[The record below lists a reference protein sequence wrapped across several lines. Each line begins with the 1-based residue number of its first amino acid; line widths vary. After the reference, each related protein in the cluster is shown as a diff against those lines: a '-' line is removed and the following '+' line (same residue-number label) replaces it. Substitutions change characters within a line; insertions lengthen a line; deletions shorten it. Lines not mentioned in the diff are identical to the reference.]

1 MIKTYCLTF
10 SLLFLN
16 LSFSQIFYDSN
27 DLKYYLDFS
36 KKTANLKFQDYE
48 IKGPLQEVI
57 SLYGNAFTLIK
68 GDSIHWVLGQS
79 EKKNKYSSYLIIKGE
94 YKDILRLVRR
104 ESSSEKYEV
113 LASDI
118 IYSGHFS
125 DFFNFVDENDFE
137 RIASNRLIGQY
148 LKDYG
153 LLGVYNI
160 KIVRD
165 NGINF
170 MDLDINGKITLS
182 EKDIV
187 IETSLPTLTRLV
199 GYYESELNKNLDFL
213 KKGIVSGRI
222 LYENNMFYSLSI
234 EKDKKIGTI
243 TTLEFGTDKD
253 GKQTS
258 KRSTTTFVIVD

>member
-1 MIKTYCLTF
+1 MTKTYYLAI
-10 SLLFLN
+10 SVMFLN
-16 LSFSQIFYDSN
+16 LSFSQTFYDSN
-27 DLKYYLDFS
+27 DLKYYIDFS
-36 KKTANLKFQDYE
+36 RKTANLKFQDYK

-104 ESSSEKYEV
+104 EVSSEKYEV

-118 IYSGHFS
+118 IYSGYFT
-125 DFFNFVDENDFE
+125 DFFNFVDEDDFE
-137 RIASNRLIGQY
+137 RIAKNRLIGEY

-153 LLGVYNI
+153 LLGVYKI
-160 KIVRD
+160 KVVRD

-182 EKDIV
+182 EKDII

-213 KKGIVSGRI
+213 KKGIVSGRV
-222 LYENNMFYSLSI
+222 LYKNNTFYSLSI
-234 EKDKKIGTI
+234 EKDKKIGTL

-253 GKQTS
+253 GEQTS
-258 KRSTTTFVIVD
+258 KRNTTTFLIVD

>member
-1 MIKTYCLTF
+1 MIKNYYLTF

-27 DLKYYLDFS
+27 DLKYYLDFT
-36 KKTANLKFQDYE
+36 KKRANLKFQDYE

-94 YKDILRLVRR
+94 YKDIVKLARR
-104 ESSSEKYEV
+104 EVSSQKYEV

-118 IYSGHFS
+118 IYSGHFT
-125 DFFNFVDENDFE
+125 DYLNFVDDNDFE
-137 RIASNRLIGQY
+137 KIAKNRLIGEY
-148 LKDYG
+148 LNEFG

-165 NGINF
+165 NGINYT
-170 MDLDINGKITLS
+170 DLDINGKITLS
-182 EKDIV
+182 KKDIV

-199 GYYESELNKNLDFL
+199 GYYESELNKNIDIL
-213 KKGIVSGRI
+213 KKGVVSGRV
-222 LYENNMFYSLSI
+222 LYKNSSFYSLSI
-234 EKDKKIGTI
+234 DKDKKVGTLKTI
-243 TTLEFGTDKD
+243 EFLSDLDDKKENKKNTTLFI
-253 GKQTS
+253 
-258 KRSTTTFVIVD
+258 IVD